1 MDESYTIQT
10 SKGNNKTKPP
20 NWRSSRNPNPSKDE
34 YTWNDCHYMYHNEFV
49 SYIYEAWNGFLHV
62 QEYVLC
68 ILCILCFTANNIFT
82 AMKKSNRTHYNKNKW
97 ISLVNIYV
105 GLMFW
110 SLSIHLVCI
119 DYFKNWCMEFD
130 LRHSLVNSLAN
141 IMYYYINCTYIL
153 FKFTLFKTHF
163 LCLISR
169 LYLSHKIRYAT
180 LVWFFYCKKQMT
192 VIGNDIIGNS
202 PMYTWLYTYWLCNN
216 SLEFILYFYYSWFE

>member
-1 MDESYTIQT
+1 MHS
-10 SKGNNKTKPP
+10 
-20 NWRSSRNPNPSKDE
+20 
-34 YTWNDCHYMYHNEFV
+34 MYPLLHCQQ
-49 SYIYEAWNGFLHV
+49 YIYSNE
-62 QEYVLC
+62 
-68 ILCILCFTANNIFT
+68 
-82 AMKKSNRTHYNKNKW
+82 KSNRTHYNKNKW

-169 LYLSHKIRYAT
+169 LYLLPKIRYST
-180 LVWFFYCKKQMT
+180 LVFFIAKIKWPSLVMT
-192 VIGNDIIGNS
+192 SLGTVPCIHVHLLTVQQLIGIF
-202 PMYTWLYTYWLCNN
+202 Y
-216 SLEFILYFYYSWFE
+216 FLYFYYSWFEYWESGFLKVF

>member
-1 MDESYTIQT
+1 MHS
-10 SKGNNKTKPP
+10 
-20 NWRSSRNPNPSKDE
+20 
-34 YTWNDCHYMYHNEFV
+34 MYPLLHCQQ
-49 SYIYEAWNGFLHV
+49 YIYSNE
-62 QEYVLC
+62 
-68 ILCILCFTANNIFT
+68 
-82 AMKKSNRTHYNKNKW
+82 KSNRTHYNKNKW

-169 LYLSHKIRYAT
+169 LYLLHKIRYAT
-180 LVWFFYCKKQMT
+180 LVFFYCKKQMT

-202 PMYTWLYTYWLCNN
+202 PVYTCTLIDCVQQLIGIFY
-216 SLEFILYFYYSWFE
+216 FLYFYYSWFE